1 MPEAAPVRGPE
12 AVRRSLID
20 AAKHLMRMRSPRQVS
35 GRELAQ
41 HAGVNYGLIH
51 HYFGTKDNVFAE
63 AVAEA
68 TETMAKRW
76 DRIGMLPVNTGDEAA
91 SYRTFAKLEI
101 DDSRSPIRTL
111 MRRIVERQAEVSG
124 RPTDDPEMLAEIAIA
139 TALQF
144 GWGAFE
150 SDIVAALQEYGGELE
165 DLRVRVAELSKRLL
179 RDDPTGSDDAGD

>member
-1 MPEAAPVRGPE
+1 MAQAEPVVRGPE

-20 AAKHLMRMRSPRQVS
+20 AAKQLMEMRSPRQVS

-68 TETMAKRW
+68 TEAMAERW
-76 DRIGMLPVNTGDEAA
+76 DRIGILPVNTTDEAA

-101 DDSRSPIRTL
+101 DDSHSPIRTL
-111 MRRIVERQAEVSG
+111 MRRIVEHQAEVTG
-124 RPTDDPEMLAEIAIA
+124 RSADDPEMRADIAIA
-139 TALQF
+139 AALQF

-150 SDIVAALQEYGGELE
+150 SDIVAALQEYGGDLD
-165 DLRVRVAELSKRLL
+165 DLRRRVADLSTRLL
-179 RDDPTGSDDAGD
+179 RDN